1 MLRWFYIG
9 MIAIGVSACAV
20 QSADKNSIVIKH
32 TSAQPGLAKW
42 AAEDHCAQYGKR
54 AVFVVK
60 APRESSG
67 LVPDTNVSVY
77 DCVK

>member
-1 MLRWFYIG
+1 MFRWFCIV
-9 MIAIGVSACAV
+9 IVAVGVAGCAV
-20 QSADKNSIVIKH
+20 QSADEDSIVIKH
-32 TSAQPGLAKW
+32 TSAQPGVAKW
-42 AAEDHCAQYGKR
+42 IAEDHCAAYGKR
-54 AVFVVK
+54 AVFVLK